1 MRTAL
6 KLVSSNDQNSA
17 VELAKHHRH
26 LIVLVGANQDRSAF
40 QALFEHFAPR
50 IKAIM
55 LKGGMNVM
63 QAEDLMQDV
72 MMTVWRKSSQF
83 SPDRGSVGAWIFT
96 IARNARIDLM
106 RKASS
111 RPYED
116 VYEME
121 IASDEKS
128 GDDEVLQSQ
137 REQCVS
143 AALAGLPE
151 DQREVIQLAFIAD
164 LSQSEIS
171 KKLSLP
177 IGTVKSRMRLA
188 YGKLKGKLEAV
199 R

>member
-6 KLVSSNDQNSA
+6 KLVNNNEPNPA
-17 VELAKHHRH
+17 IELAKHHRQ
-26 LIVLVGANQDRSAF
+26 LIARVGSSQDRAAF

-50 IKAIM
+50 IKAMM
-55 LKGGMNVM
+55 LKGGMGAM

-83 SPDRGSVGAWIFT
+83 SPDRGTVSAWIFT

-111 RPYED
+111 RPYDD

-121 IASDEKS
+121 IAADDKS
-128 GDDEVLQSQ
+128 SDDEVLQSQ
-137 REQCVS
+137 REECVS
-143 AALAGLPE
+143 AALQDLPK
-151 DQREVIQLAFIAD
+151 DQREVIQLAFVAD
-164 LSQSEIS
+164 LSQSEIA

>member
-1 MRTAL
+1 MRSAL
-6 KLVSSNDQNSA
+6 KLVSNNDQNTA
-17 VELAKHHRH
+17 LELAKHHRH
-26 LIVLVGANQDRSAF
+26 LIALVGGKQDRVAF

-55 LKGGMNVM
+55 LKGGVNMM

-83 SPDRGSVGAWIFT
+83 SPDRGTVGAWIFT
-96 IARNARIDLM
+96 IARNARIDLF

-111 RPYED
+111 RPYDD
-116 VYEME
+116 VYELE
-121 IASDEKS
+121 IAADDKSSD
-128 GDDEVLQSQ
+128 DAMLQVE
-137 REQCVS
+137 REECVS
-143 AALAGLPE
+143 AALKELPQ

-164 LSQSEIS
+164 MSQSEIA